1 MNVSRPVDAE
11 WPPLRQTSAE
21 RVWRR
26 ILQGIGADLRQR
38 AADLAETVASGIRED
53 IPDLFV
59 DSQMFEEVRKG
70 TSDSLR
76 QLGQMIERGGDPRT
90 TDLPP
95 SARAVVRAGVW
106 RSVPLAVHMRFYRL
120 AQERVWQWLF
130 AEITQSTED
139 PETLKTATE
148 LTTTWLLS
156 FIDRALLL
164 ADQAYEQ
171 ERETWS
177 RGASAARAAAIED
190 ILADRERDPRAAS
203 LRLRHEISRHHIGVI
218 ATLVEPANQ
227 DGALSILSETIATI
241 ARITEAEAT
250 ITHPAGSL
258 AIAGWLSARRPFSAD
273 TIPAAADGVRA
284 WRLPLNVSIA
294 VGEPAFGLK
303 GFRRTHIE
311 AHHASR
317 AALLVSATSRSF
329 TRYRDAALTALCTAD
344 DHHAAAFVRR
354 TLGPLADDDRD
365 NHRLSATLAV
375 YLRENLSRT
384 RTAEALRIHP
394 NTVSYRVRQAEEL
407 LKRRF
412 ERDTLDLQVALAIL
426 PALDRL
432 EHGRPGEH

>member
-1 MNVSRPVDAE
+1 MNISPPVDVE
-11 WPPLRQTSAE
+11 WPPLRHPAAE

-26 ILQGIGADLRQR
+26 VLQRIGVDLWQR
-38 AADLAETVASGIRED
+38 AAELAETVASGVREE

-76 QLGQMIERGGDPRT
+76 QLGQMIERGEDPRNI
-90 TDLPP
+90 DLSPA
-95 SARAVVRAGVW
+95 ARAVVRAGVW

-120 AQERVWQWLF
+120 AQERVWHWLF
-130 AEITQSTED
+130 ANITQSTED
-139 PETLKTATE
+139 AETLRAATE
-148 LTTTWLLS
+148 LTTSWLLG
-156 FIDRALLL
+156 FVDRALLL

-177 RGASAARAAAIED
+177 RGASAARAAAIDD
-190 ILADRERDPRAAS
+190 ILADRERDERAAS
-203 LRLRHEISRHHIGVI
+203 LRLRHEISRHHIGVV
-218 ATLVEPANQ
+218 ATLVDPPDQ
-227 DGALSILSETIATI
+227 DGALSILSEAIATI
-241 ARITEAEAT
+241 ARMTEAEAT

-273 TIPAAADGVRA
+273 TIPTADDGSRA
-284 WRLPLNVSIA
+284 WRLPRDVSIA

-311 AHHASR
+311 ARHASR
-317 AALLVSATSRSF
+317 VALLVSSPSRSF

-354 TLGPLADDDRD
+354 TLGPLAGNDRD
-365 NHRLSATLAV
+365 NYRLSMTLAA

-384 RTAEALRIHP
+384 RTAESLQIHP
-394 NTVSYRVRQAEEL
+394 NTVSYRVRQAEEI
-407 LKRRF
+407 LKRSF

-426 PALDRL
+426 PALGRL
-432 EHGRPGEH
+432 ERGRPEEQ